1 MRYRHTTIAY
11 SFVLA
16 GASAPR
22 RYYVTIYTALD
33 RLGAAHGRL
42 APTSD

>member
-11 SFVLA
+11 SFALA

-22 RYYVTIYTALD
+22 RYYVTVYTA
-33 RLGAAHGRL
+33 RYPLGAAHGRL
-42 APTSD
+42 APTAD